1 MNKEETKF
9 KTTEKKPIPE
19 RVQIKINEY
28 LESKNKTKNSEEA
41 KSDNK
46 N

>member
-9 KTTEKKPIPE
+9 KKTEKTPIPE

-28 LESKNKTKNSEEA
+28 LESKNKTKNNEEA

>member
-1 MNKEETKF
+1 MLKDTKF
-9 KTTEKKPIPE
+9 KTTEKNPIPE

-28 LESKNKTKNSEEA
+28 LESKNKTKNNEA
-41 KSDNK
+41 AKTDNK

>member
-9 KTTEKKPIPE
+9 KTTEKNPIPE

-28 LESKNKTKNSEEA
+28 LTSKGREVKPDEQIKNKN
-41 KSDNK
+41 
-46 N
+46 

>member
-9 KTTEKKPIPE
+9 NTTEKKPIPE

-28 LESKNKTKNSEEA
+28 LESKNKTKNNEDV